1 MSTSKQLFQLL
12 LFAYP
17 REFRLVYGSEMTQ
30 VFCDCYRDSNS
41 RGLITTLELWL
52 RVVLDVIRTAPLERW
67 ESLGKGET
75 MKNLKRDVIGL
86 VAILAII
93 VVALLLH
100 RYVVTH
106 GIGLPLF
113 LGYAL
118 DAIVTAGVVGN
129 LVIFVLMMAT
139 RHSTFRT
146 ALWSLLIVNGALL
159 ALAILIGTRVD
170 EHFNFPAVFISY
182 VVSFIFWTTIHW
194 IWSQIRTPA
203 EPVV

>member
-1 MSTSKQLFQLL
+1 
-12 LFAYP
+12 
-17 REFRLVYGSEMTQ
+17 MTQ
-30 VFCDCYRDSNS
+30 VFCDCYRERNS
-41 RGLITTLELWL
+41 RGLITLLELWL
-52 RVVLDVIRTAPLERW
+52 RVILDVIRTAPLERW
-67 ESLGKGET
+67 ETLGKGET
-75 MKNLKRDVIGL
+75 MRNLKRDAIGL
-86 VAILAII
+86 LACLAII

-100 RYVVTH
+100 RYMVTH
-106 GIGLPLF
+106 GVGSMWP
-113 LGYAL
+113 LGYVL

-146 ALWSLLIVNGALL
+146 ALWSLLIVNGVLL

>member
-52 RVVLDVIRTAPLERW
+52 RVVLDVIRTAPLERL

-75 MKNLKRDVIGL
+75 MRNLKRDALGL
-86 VAILAII
+86 LAILAII

-106 GIGLPLF
+106 GIQPPLF

-129 LVIFVLMMAT
+129 LIIFVLMLAT
-139 RHSTFRT
+139 RRSTFRT

-159 ALAILIGTRVD
+159 LLAILIGIRVGG
-170 EHFNFPAVFISY
+170 FNFPAVVISY
-182 VVSFIFWTTIHW
+182 VVSFIFWATIHW
-194 IWSQIRTPA
+194 VWSQMRSPT

>member
-1 MSTSKQLFQLL
+1 
-12 LFAYP
+12 
-17 REFRLVYGSEMTQ
+17 MTQ

-52 RVVLDVIRTAPLERW
+52 RVILDVIQTAPLERW
-67 ESLGKGET
+67 ETLGKGET
-75 MKNLKRDVIGL
+75 MRNLKRDAIGL
-86 VAILAII
+86 LAILAII

-106 GIGLPLF
+106 GIGSTLL

-129 LVIFVLMMAT
+129 LIIFVLMLAT

-159 ALAILIGTRVD
+159 LLAILIGTRVGG
-170 EHFNFPAVFISY
+170 FNFPAVFISY
-182 VVSFIFWTTIHW
+182 VVSFVFWATIHW